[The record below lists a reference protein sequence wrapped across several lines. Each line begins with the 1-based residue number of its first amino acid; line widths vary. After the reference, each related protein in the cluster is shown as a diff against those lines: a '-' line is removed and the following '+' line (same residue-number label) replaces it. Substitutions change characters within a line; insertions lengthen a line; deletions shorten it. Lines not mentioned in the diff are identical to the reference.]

1 MKFNPRLRTFGL
13 LATLATAGCY
23 AYVEPAPGPL
33 VGRPVQATLT
43 DSGAVVLAARIGPAV
58 EFLRGSVVSENPRQ
72 ISMAVDEATFRD
84 GTGTSWK
91 HEVVDVPRP
100 LMRTVEVRLFSPTR
114 TALFA
119 GIASVVFITVER
131 GFLKG
136 GGAIRCLTNP
146 LDVTLGRDLAPR

>member
-1 MKFNPRLRTFGL
+1 MKSNSRILALGL
-13 LATLATAGCY
+13 AATLGGGGCY

-33 VGRPVQATLT
+33 IGRPVQATLT

-58 EFLRGSVVSENPRQ
+58 EFLRGSVVSEDARQ
-72 ISMAVDEATFRD
+72 ISLSLDEATHRD
-84 GTGTSWK
+84 GTGMSWR

-100 LMRTVEVRLFSPTR
+100 LVRQVEVRQFSPTR

-119 GIASVVFITVER
+119 TIASVVFITVER

-136 GGAIRCLTNP
+136 GGANAAGSSQTGVP
-146 LDVTLGRDLAPR
+146 TGR

>member
-1 MKFNPRLRTFGL
+1 MKPNPYVRIIGFAAALSAG
-13 LATLATAGCY
+13 GCY

-58 EFLRGSVVSENPRQ
+58 EFLRGNVVSENSRA
-72 ISMAVDEATFRD
+72 ISLAVDEAEHRD

-91 HEVVDVPRP
+91 HEVVEVPRP
-100 LMRTVEVRLFSPTR
+100 LMRQVDVRQFSPSR

-119 GIASVVFITVER
+119 TIAGAVFITVER

-136 GGAIRCLTNP
+136 GGANAAGTSQTGVP
-146 LDVTLGRDLAPR
+146 TGK

>member
-1 MKFNPRLRTFGL
+1 MKSKPCA
-13 LATLATAGCY
+13 LALAVVAALCVSGCY
-23 AYVEPAPGPL
+23 AYVEPSVGPL

-43 DSGAVVLAARIGPAV
+43 DSGAVVLAGRIGPAV
-58 EFLRGSVVSENPRQ
+58 EFLRGSVVSEDTRK
-72 ISMAVDEATFRD
+72 ISLAIDEATFRD

-100 LMRTVEVRLFSPTR
+100 LMRTVEVRQFSPTR

-119 GIASVVFITVER
+119 TIASVVFITVEK

-136 GGAIRCLTNP
+136 GGANAAGSSQSGLPT
-146 LDVTLGRDLAPR
+146 GR

>member
-1 MKFNPRLRTFGL
+1 MKSNSRFWTVGL
-13 LATLATAGCY
+13 LTTLTTLATAGCY

-33 VGRPVQATLT
+33 IGRPVQATLT

-58 EFLRGSVVSENPRQ
+58 EYLRGSVVSEDQRQ
-72 ISMAVDEATFRD
+72 ISMAVDEATLRD

-100 LMRTVEVRLFSPTR
+100 LMRAVEVRQFSPTR

-119 GIASVVFITVER
+119 GIASIVFITVER

-136 GGAIRCLTNP
+136 GGANASGSSQTGVP
-146 LDVTLGRDLAPR
+146 TGR

>member
-1 MKFNPRLRTFGL
+1 MRFNPRIRSLGL
-13 LATLATAGCY
+13 AAALGVGGCY
-23 AYVEPAPGPL
+23 AYVEPSPGSL

-58 EFLRGSVVSENPRQ
+58 EFLRGSVVSEDARK
-72 ISMAVDEATFRD
+72 ISLSVDEAEHRD

-100 LMRTVEVRLFSPTR
+100 LVSQVDVRQFSPTR

-119 GIASVVFITVER
+119 TLASVVFITVER

-136 GGAIRCLTNP
+136 GGANASGTSQTGVP
-146 LDVTLGRDLAPR
+146 VGR

>member
-1 MKFNPRLRTFGL
+1 MKSNPCILALGL
-13 LATLATAGCY
+13 VAALGAGGCY
-23 AYVEPAPGPL
+23 AYVEPSPGSL
-33 VGRPVQATLT
+33 IGRPVQATLT

-58 EFLRGSVVSENPRQ
+58 EFLRGSVVSEDTRK
-72 ISMAVDEATFRD
+72 ISLAIDEATFRD

-100 LMRTVEVRLFSPTR
+100 LMSQVEVRQFSPTR

-119 GIASVVFITVER
+119 TITSVVFITLER

-136 GGAIRCLTNP
+136 GGANASGMTQTGLP
-146 LDVTLGRDLAPR
+146 SGR

>member
-1 MKFNPRLRTFGL
+1 MITNARI
-13 LATLATAGCY
+13 LAFAAVLAGGGCY

-43 DSGAVVLAARIGPAV
+43 YSGAVVLAGRIGPAV
-58 EFLRGSVVSENPRQ
+58 EFLRGSVVAEDTRK
-72 ISMAVDEATFRD
+72 ISLSVDEATHRD

-100 LMRTVEVRLFSPTR
+100 LVSQVEVRQFSPTR

-119 GIASVVFITVER
+119 TLASVVFITVER
-131 GFLKG
+131 GFLRG
-136 GGAIRCLTNP
+136 GGANASGTAQTGLP
-146 LDVTLGRDLAPR
+146 SGR

>member
-1 MKFNPRLRTFGL
+1 MKSNKSI
-13 LATLATAGCY
+13 LAVALVASLSAGGCY
-23 AYVEPAPGPL
+23 AYIQPSPGPL
-33 VGRPVQATLT
+33 IGRPVQATLT

-58 EFLRGSVVSENPRQ
+58 EFLRGSVVSEDTRT
-72 ISMAVDEATFRD
+72 ISLAVDEATFRD

-100 LMRTVEVRLFSPTR
+100 LMRQVEVRQFSPTR

-119 GIASVVFITVER
+119 TITSIVFITVER

-136 GGAIRCLTNP
+136 GGANAAGSSQTGLPT
-146 LDVTLGRDLAPR
+146 GR

>member
-1 MKFNPRLRTFGL
+1 MKSNPYVRIIGL
-13 LATLATAGCY
+13 AAALAAGGCY
-23 AYVEPAPGPL
+23 AYVQPAPGPL

-58 EFLRGSVVSENPRQ
+58 EFLRGNVVSEDSRA
-72 ISMAVDEATFRD
+72 ISLAVDESEHRD

-91 HEVVDVPRP
+91 HEVVEVPRP
-100 LMRTVEVRLFSPTR
+100 LMRQVDVRQFSPSR

-119 GIASVVFITVER
+119 TIAGVVFITVER

-136 GGAIRCLTNP
+136 GGANASGTSQTGLP
-146 LDVTLGRDLAPR
+146 PGK

>member
-1 MKFNPRLRTFGL
+1 MRSNPRFVTFA
-13 LATLATAGCY
+13 LAAMLAGGGCY
-23 AYVEPAPGPL
+23 AYVDPAPGPL

-43 DSGAVVLAARIGPAV
+43 DSGAVVLAGRIGPAV
-58 EFLRGSVVSENPRQ
+58 EFLRGSVVSEDPRQ
-72 ISMAVDEATFRD
+72 ISLAVDEATHRD
-84 GTGTSWK
+84 GTGTSWR

-100 LMRTVEVRLFSPTR
+100 LVRQVEVRQFSPTR

-136 GGAIRCLTNP
+136 GGANAAGNSQTGLP
-146 LDVTLGRDLAPR
+146 SGR